1 MPSMRLVDIL
11 TRPEGKTLEF
21 KRDTSGHAALLRTVC
36 AFANSAGGTLVVG
49 ITDNSRTVVGVA
61 DPLLEEERLA
71 NLVSEGIAPRVLPDI
86 EIVPWRDTPVLV
98 VRVYPGASRPYH
110 VRAQGP
116 GEGVY
121 VRVGSTNRVA
131 DPQLIA
137 ELGRYARN
145 ESYDEQLLPELSG
158 SDIDQDAAREAF
170 KGRRAIRSSDLVS
183 LRLVGEYQGKVVPT
197 VAGVL
202 LFGRDR
208 ERHFPDAWMQL
219 ARFKGTT
226 RSRFADM
233 AELHSRLDVLVDEA
247 LAFVKRS
254 TPMRVMIDAADS
266 TRRVETWQYP
276 MAAVREAILNA
287 VVHADY
293 SQIGGAFKVAVFD
306 DRLEIEN
313 PGLLL
318 PGVTVESML
327 EGASRVRNRA
337 IARVFREL
345 GAVEQW
351 GTGVRLMRD
360 ACAAAGLP
368 APEFEELAGRF
379 RVTFRSER
387 GPSEGLDAL
396 DVELLELLDAQPGL
410 STAALAARIGRSPR
424 ATRTRLRSLV
434 DLGFAVELGSAPN
447 DPQRRYYASE
457 ERAQYRPGGS
467 APLRSGEDG
476 ETDV

>member
-1 MPSMRLVDIL
+1 MRLVDIL

-21 KRDTSGHAALLRTVC
+21 KRDASGHVALLRTVC
-36 AFANSAGGTLVVG
+36 AFANTAGGTLVIGV
-49 ITDNSRTVVGVA
+49 TDGTRTVVGVG

-71 NLVSEGIAPRVLPDI
+71 NLISDGIAPRVLPDI
-86 EIVPWRDTPVLV
+86 EIVPWREASVLV

-110 VRAQGP
+110 LRAQGP

-145 ESYDEQLLPELSG
+145 ESYDEQLLPDLSERDV
-158 SDIDQDAAREAF
+158 DIEVVRAAFE
-170 KGRRAIRSSDLVS
+170 GRRAIRPADLAS
-183 LRLVGEYQGKVVPT
+183 LRLVGEFQGRTVPT
-197 VAGVL
+197 VAGIL

-226 RSRFADM
+226 RARFVDM
-233 AELHSRLDVLVDEA
+233 AELHSRPDVLVDEA
-247 LAFVKRS
+247 VAFVKRS
-254 TPMRVMIDAADS
+254 TPMRVTIDAADS

-287 VVHADY
+287 IVHADY
-293 SQIGGAFKVAVFD
+293 SQIGGAFKIAVFD

-318 PGVTVESML
+318 PGVTIESML

-345 GAVEQW
+345 GAVEHW

-360 ACAAAGLP
+360 ACSAAGLP
-368 APEFEELAGRF
+368 APEFEELSGRF
-379 RVTFRSER
+379 RVTLRCER
-387 GPSEGLDAL
+387 GQSEGLDSL

-410 STAALAARIGRSPR
+410 STAVLAARINRSTR
-424 ATRTRLRSLV
+424 ATRTRLRALV
-434 DLGFAVELGSAPN
+434 DLGFAVDLGSGPN

-457 ERAQYRPGGS
+457 ERAQYRPRRE
-467 APLRSGEDG
+467 APPAPGD
-476 ETDV
+476 DDA